1 MPSSQLSSAFSLG
14 RPTSPETSQF
24 GATSAELP
32 LLLDLHQVARLTSL
46 GYQSIRN
53 QIHKGRLPFRTVL
66 VGSRRLVRTSD
77 LLAWID
83 SLGSS
88 NSGEGIN
95 TPSSAAHFGG
105 TRGEVTSRRGRP
117 RQASKSNGVNSLS

>member
-1 MPSSQLSSAFSLG
+1 MALSVEEKFSPWRFRLSLG

-66 VGSRRLVRTSD
+66 VGSRRLVRTCD

-83 SLGSS
+83 ALGSS
-88 NSGEGIN
+88 SSDEGIN
-95 TPSSAAHFGG
+95 TLSSTANRSGSVTL
-105 TRGEVTSRRGRP
+105 TRTR
-117 RQASKSNGVNSLS
+117 